1 MKLQI
6 NTKKLIDI
14 IDISGRFVA
23 KNATLPILQ
32 NMYLKGGLDTLLI
45 RATDMEKFV
54 EIELACQVEVEWAI
68 TVNAKMF
75 SDILKTIEEPD
86 LEMSVDSKTQILKIK
101 TAKDSFEING
111 INANEYIALPENPED
126 HHITLN
132 TNEICQG
139 IEQVEYAVTEKNFS
153 PVLTGVLLRN
163 KKNGDSGQLI
173 FVGTDS
179 FRLAEYKTQNSNDE
193 EEMSLIIPKLSIND
207 IHKISQYAIE
217 SNIETM
223 RVQYS
228 NNLITCIYQIWSTK
242 ITATSLLIQGNFPD
256 YDREDIMP
264 KNFNHKVI
272 VDKNLCEKAIKKIGI
287 LTRDINNFIH
297 IESSQ
302 NKIIISSWKTDKWAW
317 TTGIPAIIDGDDV
330 SFGINWKYIADFIR
344 TMKSEEICFEIVDN
358 HKPIIISDKEQPQ
371 YKYVVRPLINN

>member
-1 MKLQI
+1 
-6 NTKKLIDI
+6 
-14 IDISGRFVA
+14 
-23 KNATLPILQ
+23 
-32 NMYLKGGLDTLLI
+32 
-45 RATDMEKFV
+45 MEKFV

-317 TTGIPAIIDGDDV
+317 TTEIPAIIDGDDV